1 MYVLG
6 WSSGLE
12 PHGSQNIW
20 ITDGGQNATGFSN
33 AQVDELFPK
42 AAAVPSCSQADRKR
56 VYAEIQKLVSADPP
70 YIFMWESEVL
80 SGLNSRLVP
89 NKMSKL
95 GYDYRPWE
103 WYSKTG
109 K

>member
-1 MYVLG
+1 M
-6 WSSGLE
+6 
-12 PHGSQNIW
+12 
-20 ITDGGQNATGFSN
+20 
-33 AQVDELFPK
+33 
-42 AAAVPSCSQADRKR
+42 
-56 VYAEIQKLVSADPP
+56 
-70 YIFMWESEVL
+70 L

-89 NKMSKL
+89 NKMTKL